1 MRSIKEYIA
10 ESTREHA
17 YILKMAVEPSEAQV
31 NTVESLLRGYGLVH
45 FSKLMKVEDEKFDFF
60 DIPTRDVYSIRFV
73 TKAPLSSYI
82 VMQDMRMALNV
93 PEKYIV
99 VRTSNEPVEVE
110 AEDERFKDRA
120 DAEAEAKGLRQAP
133 LLSIKQFYDDA
144 EQPLITDVYGNEYNK
159 KFLGYLAGIKVSRE
173 TDEVEPPAPLFS
185 WIDMRKVKQQEPMQ
199 DAADFNSHHDT
210 PKPVTKARGNESEPI
225 KATAMG
231 SSGNLDDGA
240 VKKVRLLLD
249 PKTGKGTAV
258 TAPRASKK
266 AKG

>member
-1 MRSIKEYIA
+1 MKSIKQYIA

-45 FSKLMKVEDEKFDFF
+45 FSKLMKVEDERFDFF
-60 DIPTRDVYSIRFV
+60 DIPSRDVYSIRFV
-73 TKAPLSSYI
+73 TKAPLSSYVI
-82 VMQDMRMALNV
+82 TQDIKTALNV
-93 PEKYIV
+93 PEKFIV

-110 AEDERFKDRA
+110 AEDERFKDRVAEEA
-120 DAEAEAKGLRQAP
+120 DEDGLRPAP

-144 EQPLITDVYGNEYNK
+144 EQPATDGLYGDDYNR
-159 KFLGYLAGIKVSRE
+159 KFLSYLAGIKVTRP
-173 TDEVEPPAPLFS
+173 TDEVDPPSPLFS
-185 WIDMRKVKQQEPMQ
+185 WIEMKKVKPADPVQ
-199 DAADFNSHHDT
+199 DAADFNAGHNT
-210 PKPVTKARGNESEPI
+210 PKAVTKATGREPEPV

-240 VKKVRLLLD
+240 VNNVRLLVD
-249 PKTGKGTAV
+249 PKTGKRSAV